1 MDNTTEIIS
10 KLERQYHWSM
20 MRGQDNVLVDV
31 DGKNCIICPTVE
43 SALKTLDQL
52 CEARTPDLLEAIHSL
67 PG

>member
-1 MDNTTEIIS
+1 
-10 KLERQYHWSM
+10 
-20 MRGQDNVLVDV
+20 MRGQDNVHVDV